1 MQDSEL
7 AVRLVTE
14 AGTLARRMRAVGLT
28 AERKTSAADLVTA
41 ADRAAE
47 KLIGDE
53 LRRERPAD
61 GLLGEEGAARTS
73 TSGRRWVIDPI
84 DGTFNFHAGLDYWC
98 SALALEDEQ
107 GLLLGAVH
115 QPTSAETWI
124 GGRDIPTTLQGER
137 LPPLVERP
145 LSECSVAT
153 YVHPASLANPE
164 ISDVLHAVVANAATP
179 RILGSGTCDL
189 ANVAAG
195 RIGLWVQH
203 DCPEWDWLPGK
214 ALVDGVGGCTSVV
227 EAHGHHWYLAGN
239 HGAVA
244 EAIELLQNAR

>member
-1 MQDSEL
+1 MHDSEL

-14 AGTLARRMRAVGLT
+14 AGTLALRMRADGLT

-47 KLIGDE
+47 QLIGDE
-53 LRRERPAD
+53 LRRARPDD

-84 DGTFNFHAGLDYWC
+84 DGTSNFHAGLDYWC
-98 SALALEDEQ
+98 SALALEDNQ

-115 QPTSAETWI
+115 QPASAETFI
-124 GGRDIPTTLQGER
+124 GGRDLPTMLQGQR
-137 LPPLVERP
+137 LPPLTDRP
-145 LSECSVAT
+145 LSECIVAT
-153 YVHPASLANPE
+153 YLDPASLADPE

-179 RILGSGTCDL
+179 RILGSGTWDL

-195 RIGLWVQH
+195 RIGVWVQH
-203 DCPEWDWLPGK
+203 DCPAWDWLPGK
-214 ALVDGVGGCTSVV
+214 ALVDGVDGRTDVV
-227 EAHGHHWYLAGN
+227 EAHGHRWYLAGN
-239 HGAVA
+239 HQAVA

>member
-1 MQDSEL
+1 MHDSEL
-7 AVRLVTE
+7 AVQLVTE
-14 AGTLARRMRAVGLT
+14 AGTLARRMRAEGLT

-47 KLIGDE
+47 RLIGDQ
-53 LRRERPAD
+53 LWRERPDD

-73 TSGRRWVIDPI
+73 ASGRRWVIDPI

-98 SALALEDEQ
+98 SALALEDND
-107 GLLLGAVH
+107 GLVLGAVH
-115 QPTSAETWI
+115 QPASGETWI

-137 LPPLVERP
+137 LPPLTERP

-153 YVHPASLANPE
+153 YAHSASLANPE
-164 ISDVLHAVVANAATP
+164 ISDLLHAVAANAATP

-214 ALVDGVGGCTSVV
+214 ALVDGVGGRTHAM
-227 EAHGHHWYLAGN
+227 EAHGHRWYLAGN
-239 HGAVA
+239 HRAVT
-244 EAIELLQNAR
+244 EAVELLQNAR